1 MSAKDHKD
9 YWSDCGQILFTGGFS
24 WGLTD
29 KLNNICLGS
38 EDNIKKFFETGELN
52 DGLNSIERQVLLDII
67 EYRKEQG

>member
-1 MSAKDHKD
+1 MPV
-9 YWSDCGQILFTGGFS
+9 Y
-24 WGLTD
+24 
-29 KLNNICLGS
+29 LGS

>member
-1 MSAKDHKD
+1 MSEKEKRD
-9 YWSDCGQILFTGGFS
+9 YWSDCGQVFYCDGNGY
-24 WGLTD
+24 GLANT
-29 KLNNICLGS
+29 LQTVYLGS